1 MKDLITIEEVCSL
14 AKVSKPTVYRKVKLG
29 EFPAPVKVPT
39 TATRGPKMVNR
50 WERNAVLSH
59 CIQNVQR
66 AATAAVNIPVE
77 DTDAHWDTAPEPW
90 YVEHKFVLQAVVGGT
105 LAALAVWYF
114 K

>member
-50 WERNAVLSH
+50 WERSAVLSH

-66 AATAAVNIPVE
+66 AAVNIPVE

-90 YVEHKFVLQAVVGGT
+90 YVKHKFILQAAVGGF
-105 LAALAVWYF
+105 LAAIAFALF
-114 K
+114 G